1 MGAASDDIVVV
12 RLQNIPME
20 AVSKDTGQLNCWDNN
35 NSRRYCR
42 GYQYGR
48 GMYQGTIE
56 TAKIWES
63 GDSGNGETGRK
74 IRQIVLPVA

>member
-12 RLQNIPME
+12 RLQKIPRE

-42 GYQYGR
+42 GYYYGR
-48 GMYQGTIE
+48 GMY
-56 TAKIWES
+56 
-63 GDSGNGETGRK
+63 
-74 IRQIVLPVA
+74 